1 MNKGAKAI
9 QWKKDSIFIEW
20 YWLNL
25 WLSCRRM
32 RIKPLLYP
40 CTNLR
45 SKWIKELHI
54 KTETVKL
61 IEDKVGKSLEDM
73 GTGEIFL
80 QQTAMQTVRQK
91 TPSIRQKG
99 QQQIGK
105 ELYLS

>member
-1 MNKGAKAI
+1 
-9 QWKKDSIFIEW
+9 
-20 YWLNL
+20 
-25 WLSCRRM
+25 
-32 RIKPLLYP
+32 
-40 CTNLR
+40 
-45 SKWIKELHI
+45 
-54 KTETVKL
+54 VKL